1 MGVGFLALLVWDN
14 GNRDPNKTDVE
25 ASVRQELL
33 LVEGDHVHVRGLR
46 FRYAANMAQHGAI
59 VLAGRHDTME
69 DCVIEAMN
77 ASGATF
83 TGEDTVVRRCVFRD
97 NGQIGF
103 GASRAHRLLF
113 TECLVEN
120 NNTKGFDR
128 GWEAGGDKLVL
139 GSQKPDTRIVLAF
152 RHPLVPVAG
161 WFLAGNA
168 VPRRCP
174 VGLRRRRPGEPSL
187 PDRRPMC
194 GAGSLGRGWRRR
206 LAAARP
212 SLVGGRGCVSR
223 GAGITALRRG
233 QAGASDLVTSVAAR
247 SLNPRPREGATP
259 GSFIAELGCPVS
271 IRAPVRGRLPMHD
284 DVRTLNPFQ
293 SAPP

>member
-187 PDRRPMC
+187 P
-194 GAGSLGRGWRRR
+194 AGPAVPWRFPSACAAVSGRDGPSPRGWGN
-206 LAAARP
+206 LKD
-212 SLVGGRGCVSR
+212 
-223 GAGITALRRG
+223 
-233 QAGASDLVTSVAAR
+233 ASVTP
-247 SLNPRPREGATP
+247 L
-259 GSFIAELGCPVS
+259 
-271 IRAPVRGRLPMHD
+271 
-284 DVRTLNPFQ
+284 
-293 SAPP
+293 